1 MRYFIAILMLSLT
14 LTACGESEDKSTSQP
29 DTTSTPQSEILSAS
43 PTPETDSS
51 LTIPTLD
58 PRLRPTFEAQYD
70 ELQAVQS
77 AIEGIW
83 SDLQAGENVAC
94 ADELPF
100 LPAPQNYE
108 EEHPVASLL
117 YSAAVSLDTAYSL
130 WTAECNNPRAEP
142 PPEIVNQGLLAAL
155 SAGVSLQ
162 SVADILQGN

>member
-1 MRYFIAILMLSLT
+1 MRHLIVILMLSLT

-29 DTTSTPQSEILSAS
+29 DTTPTPQSEILSAS
-43 PTPETDSS
+43 PTPETDLN
-51 LTIPTLD
+51 LTTPTLNTQ
-58 PRLRPTFEAQYD
+58 LRPTFETQYD
-70 ELQAVQS
+70 ELQAVQT

-83 SDLQAGENVAC
+83 SDLQTGENVGC

-108 EEHPVASLL
+108 GEHPVSDLL

-155 SAGVSLQ
+155 SAGDSLQ